1 MRTVQQGSGSGDRN
15 DQTRRHNLSTLLTL
29 VHRAG
34 PLSRAELTRRTGLN
48 RSSIG
53 TLVGELV
60 SLGVAYEAAPVG
72 AASVGRPSPSVHPGS
87 DLVTL
92 AVHPDIDAVT
102 VGLVGLQ
109 GRILERRRYPVEA
122 IPTVP
127 QVVSIAADARADLL
141 RANAPVRI
149 VGAGV
154 VVPGLIRTS
163 DGWVTLAP
171 HLQWEHEPLG
181 TAMADALGTD
191 VLVDNDA
198 AAAAS
203 AEAVFGAGRGV
214 SELIYTG
221 GSASGIGGGVVSRG
235 KALRGSAGYSGELGH
250 LLVNH
255 RGKQCFC
262 GRRGC
267 LETEV
272 RRERLLRVLGLDDA
286 DADDLDQL
294 LAADRRKA
302 VTTEVARQLDW
313 LASGLLSAMNAFN
326 PTMIILGG
334 FLGSL
339 YGADPERLDR
349 AIASGTFPAIA
360 TPVRI
365 TRAEL
370 GADLP
375 LIGAAELAL
384 TPLLADPS
392 LLHQI

>member
-1 MRTVQQGSGSGDRN
+1 MRTVQQPSGSGDRN

-87 DLVTL
+87 DLVAL

-109 GRILERRRYPVEA
+109 GRILERRRYPVET
-122 IPTVP
+122 IPTVQ
-127 QVVSIAADARADLL
+127 QVVSIAADARTDLL
-141 RANAPVRI
+141 RANPRVRV

-163 DGWVTLAP
+163 DGRVTLAP
-171 HLQWEHEPLG
+171 HLQWQHEPLG

-221 GSASGIGGGVVSRG
+221 GSASGIGGGVVSAG
-235 KALRGSAGYSGELGH
+235 KALRGSAGYAGELGH

-302 VTTEVARQLDW
+302 VTAEVARQLDW

-339 YGADPERLDR
+339 YAADPERLDR
-349 AIASGTFPAIA
+349 AIASGTFPAIT

-370 GADLP
+370 GPDLP

-384 TPLLADPS
+384 APLLADPS